1 MKFVVEKPNYNNLP
15 NHFAAVYKAFRSNLL
30 SDGDEID
37 LSGLEF
43 VNPLTIL
50 PIATIASSHNCK
62 VTLPKD
68 SNASSYLT
76 TIHFPR
82 GVESV
87 AKTKG
92 SYIPI
97 GHLIGGDDPTQKER
111 LESGI
116 VQLIRSKLSSDDKIG
131 TSPIA
136 YPISEI
142 VTNIFDH
149 SASNEG
155 WILGQYYERKKHLEL
170 CILDRGQGLA
180 KSYLNAKSLS
190 YSDKEALE
198 RALSGESAKM
208 SKERGYGLRTSR
220 NLISS
225 GLGGQ
230 VLIYSGTAG
239 FLGLRG
245 KERIFELPDFN
256 WQGVIVAFCI
266 PTDKNID
273 IAPYLE

>member
-1 MKFVVEKPNYNNLP
+1 MNFVVEKPSLNNLP
-15 NHFAAVYKAFRSNLL
+15 NHFSSVYKAFHSSLPNT
-30 SDGDEID
+30 GDVID
-37 LSGLEF
+37 LSALEF
-43 VNPLTIL
+43 INPLTIL
-50 PIATIASSHNCK
+50 PVATIASAQGCK
-62 VTLPKD
+62 VIPPND
-68 SNASSYLT
+68 PNASSYLK
-76 TIHFPR
+76 TIHFPD

-87 AKTKG
+87 PRTGG

-97 GHLIGGDDPTQKER
+97 GHLVGGDDPTGKER

-116 VQLIRSKLSSDDKIG
+116 VQLILSNLSPSDKIG
-131 TSPIA
+131 TNPIA

-155 WILGQYYERKKHLEL
+155 WLLGQYYAKKKQLEL
-170 CILDRGQGLA
+170 CILDRGQGVA
-180 KSYLNAKSLS
+180 KSYLSGKGLK

-198 RALSGESAKM
+198 RALSGESAKK

-220 NLISS
+220 NMISN

-230 VLIYSGTAG
+230 VLIYSGNAG
-239 FLGLRG
+239 FVSMGG
-245 KERIFELPDFN
+245 NERMFELPDFY

-266 PTDKNID
+266 PTGKNID
-273 IAPYLE
+273 ITPYLE